1 MFLKEIRLIQ
11 NDRYALL
18 LIFVL
23 PAMIMGT
30 MWLALEQRNFA
41 PPANSEGKN
50 EDALII
56 GLVDDDPTDTYPGQ
70 DLSENFTWYL
80 QNSPNFIITLY
91 DTEEEALIALYQ
103 DTVNAYAVIPYGFEG
118 NITGLQPG
126 PGGRRA
132 PAESY
137 RPCGGAA
144 ARRNPGRTG
153 SAAGCPRRRRYRRS
167 ATPRCAARERPGR

>member
-11 NDRYALL
+11 NDRNALL

-30 MWLALEQRNFA
+30 MWLALEQRNLA

-56 GLVDDDPTDTYPGQ
+56 GLVDDDPTHTYPGQ

-80 QNSPNFIITLY
+80 QNSPDFIITLY
-91 DTEEEALIALYQ
+91 DTEEEALLALYQ
-103 DTVNAYAVIPYGFEG
+103 DAVDAYAIIP
-118 NITGLQPG
+118 
-126 PGGRRA
+126 
-132 PAESY
+132 
-137 RPCGGAA
+137 
-144 ARRNPGRTG
+144 
-153 SAAGCPRRRRYRRS
+153 
-167 ATPRCAARERPGR
+167 